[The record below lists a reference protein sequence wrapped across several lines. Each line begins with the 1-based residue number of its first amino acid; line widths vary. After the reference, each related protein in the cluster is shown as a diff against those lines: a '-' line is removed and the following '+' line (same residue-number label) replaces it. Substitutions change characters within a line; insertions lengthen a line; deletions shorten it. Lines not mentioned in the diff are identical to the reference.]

1 MSGVRLDS
9 ATGHDL
15 TERARKSPGM
25 AACLAIYLMV
35 VVPVSLLGVWSLD
48 LVGMEGIIA
57 LGARHMLDTGEWF
70 VPHLYGEIYAFK
82 PALAYW
88 LAAIPEYLFGHSTEF
103 TLRLPTALC
112 GMTLGAMLCL
122 AMGRLV
128 TPLCGLWCALTVA
141 LSGLFIEQVRSATFD
156 IPLAL
161 GTGVAILT
169 ACRNLARGRSEW
181 YWWMV
186 GYLGLAFGFF
196 AKGLPAIAIYGLG
209 LLVAS
214 LVLGRVKDLIR
225 WQHLLGVSIF
235 VLLVGIYVDRCYQ
248 AEGRAAFSDHLS
260 ELTMR
265 SGQWSLGSIALVL
278 LTPLLALVMFLPFSS
293 LLIIAPFHRPRAP
306 LSDLARRLH
315 RAAWAFFAVGIAVFM
330 ISSTRDS
337 RYYLPLI
344 TPVAMLCGLAAETV
358 TAVPRQNPIAGHPHG
373 LSIWAVRRAELGR
386 RLPII
391 LAVVGVC
398 YWAVYAGI
406 VQPRRS
412 AKGSERV
419 VAEAI
424 APHVPESATVY
435 VAERDS
441 QSSLAYYLNRPVRA
455 WQPDEPPPASFFYLI
470 VLTSEPSAVSL
481 GSDLVFEPI
490 AGASGPRRGTYLL
503 GIARQVEPD
512 TPSKG

>member
-1 MSGVRLDS
+1 
-9 ATGHDL
+9 
-15 TERARKSPGM
+15 M

-35 VVPVSLLGVWSLD
+35 VIPVCLLGVWSLD

-88 LAAIPEYLFGHSTEF
+88 LAAIPEYLFEHPSEF

-112 GMTLGAMLCL
+112 GITLGAMLCL
-122 AMGRLV
+122 AIGRLV

-156 IPLAL
+156 MPLAL

-181 YWWMV
+181 YWWVV

-196 AKGLPAIAIYGLG
+196 AKGLPAIAIYGPG
-209 LLVAS
+209 LLIAS

-225 WQHLLGVSIF
+225 WQHLLGGAIF
-235 VLLVGIYVDRCYQ
+235 VLLVCMYVYQCYQ
-248 AEGRAAFSDHLS
+248 AEGRAAFADHLS

-265 SGQWSLGSIALVL
+265 SGQWSLGAIALVL

-293 LLIIAPFHRPRAP
+293 LLIIAPFHQPRATLP
-306 LSDLARRLH
+306 DLARRLH
-315 RAAWAFFAVGIAVFM
+315 RAAWAFLAVGIAIFM
-330 ISSTRDS
+330 ISSTKDS

-344 TPVAMLCGLAAETV
+344 APVAMLCGLAAETV
-358 TAVPRQNPIAGHPHG
+358 AAAPRLNPSPGNARGP
-373 LSIWAVRRAELGR
+373 SAWAVRRAELGR
-386 RLPII
+386 CLPII
-391 LAVVGVC
+391 LSVIGVC

-412 AKGSERV
+412 AKSSERV

-424 APHVPESATVY
+424 APHVPENATVY

-441 QSSLAYYLNRPVRA
+441 QSSLAYYLNRPVRP
-455 WQPDEPPPASFFYLI
+455 WKSNDPPPASSFYLI
-470 VLTSEPSAVSL
+470 VVTSEPSAVSL

-490 AGASGPRRGTYLL
+490 TSASGPRRGTYLL
-503 GIARQVEPD
+503 GIARQVKAEA
-512 TPSKG
+512 PSKG